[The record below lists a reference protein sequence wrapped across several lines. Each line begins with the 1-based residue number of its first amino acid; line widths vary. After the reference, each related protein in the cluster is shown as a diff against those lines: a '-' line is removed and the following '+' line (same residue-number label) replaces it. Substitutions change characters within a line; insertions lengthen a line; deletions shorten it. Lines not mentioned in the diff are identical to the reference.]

1 MKCRQVRALLPA
13 FDDDELSAT
22 ERNMIEQ
29 HLAACVDCTAAL
41 AAYRALRGQFA
52 FLEHVSVDTD
62 IAEETISRIRALEV
76 ERKRQRR
83 SR

>member
-1 MKCRQVRALLPA
+1 MKCRQVKALLPA

-41 AAYRALRGQFA
+41 AATGL
-52 FLEHVSVDTD
+52 SVDNSLSLSMSLWT
-62 IAEETISRIRALEV
+62 RILPKRPFQGSELWKSSAT
-76 ERKRQRR
+76 RQRR

>member
-1 MKCRQVRALLPA
+1 MKCRQVKALLPA

-22 ERNMIEQ
+22 ERDMIER
-29 HLAACVDCTAAL
+29 HLAGCADCLAAL

-52 FLEHVSVDTD
+52 LLEHVSLDTD
-62 IAEETISRIRALEV
+62 ITDETISRIRALEA
-76 ERKRQRR
+76 ERRQQRH